1 MVNKLFLFITALV
14 YGYLGSWA
22 LFFPESFSEQV
33 GLTINTDVGSG
44 EIRSVYGG
52 INLLVGLYS
61 FLAIVKSKNEE
72 LFFKILLFSISGIL
86 LGRIVTAFFGE
97 FSSIF
102 LLYFTI
108 FEIIYLVFLLVALKK
123 FQRKIF

>member
-1 MVNKLFLFITALV
+1 MCIRDR
-14 YGYLGSWA
+14 
-22 LFFPESFSEQV
+22 
-33 GLTINTDVGSG
+33 INTDVGSG

-61 FLAIVKSKNEE
+61 LLAIVKSKNEE
-72 LFFKILLFSISGIL
+72 LFFKILLFLISGIL

-108 FEIIYLVFLLVALKK
+108 FEIIYLVFLLIALRK